1 MTDFAPLSTAR
12 RRALG
17 SGDKPPA
24 SLGRFELKKQLGRGA
39 QATVWLALDP
49 RLQRKAAIKLM
60 RPLQDQD
67 PSVLEQWLREARH
80 VGRLAHPYIV
90 PVFEADVQGA
100 QPYIVFEYVP
110 GSTLAEHLAQQGRCT
125 PHDAVALMVDV
136 LGGLHA
142 AHQAGIVHRD
152 LKPSNIMIDAH
163 RHARVMDFGMAAPV
177 QAAPDAQL
185 ASGTPAY
192 MAPEAAAG
200 AAPTPAMDVY
210 SGGMVLIEMLTGR
223 PLIHQKDTWQALY
236 RIANENLALP
246 ADLGPGVD
254 DGLRAILQRV
264 IARDPA
270 QRYATAADFRDALR
284 AWAAP
289 ASAPSAA
296 SNATLDF
303 LLRRMRHKSDFPA
316 LSDSVARIQRV
327 ANSEDDSISDLTH
340 EILKDVALTNKL
352 LRLVKDV
359 LHNPRESVV
368 VRIGMGRK
376 ASFCSQ

>member
-12 RRALG
+12 RWALG

-49 RLQRKAAIKLM
+49 RLQREVAIKLM
-60 RPLQDQD
+60 RPMQDQD

-90 PVFEADVQGA
+90 PVFEADVLGA

-136 LGGLHA
+136 LDGLHA

-210 SGGMVLIEMLTGR
+210 SAGLVLIEMLTGR
-223 PLIHQKDTWQALY
+223 PLIHQKDTWQAL
-236 RIANENLALP
+236 
-246 ADLGPGVD
+246 
-254 DGLRAILQRV
+254 
-264 IARDPA
+264 
-270 QRYATAADFRDALR
+270 
-284 AWAAP
+284 
-289 ASAPSAA
+289 
-296 SNATLDF
+296 
-303 LLRRMRHKSDFPA
+303 
-316 LSDSVARIQRV
+316 
-327 ANSEDDSISDLTH
+327 
-340 EILKDVALTNKL
+340 
-352 LRLVKDV
+352 
-359 LHNPRESVV
+359 
-368 VRIGMGRK
+368 
-376 ASFCSQ
+376 